1 MDVEKLEDLDRKFEL
16 FKEKMGSTNHPFTR
30 DTLDFLDKHRP
41 NKAFQYWALVMLQR
55 ELDRAHTEG
64 LASQIWDLEGRI
76 NELLGH
82 GAAVIKERDE
92 LRAKANAVPEG
103 FVLVPKESITHF
115 WQDNDEP
122 ENFCSKESD
131 FDCLGDGVDIGDVLI
146 VNKYKQANIGVE
158 KLFGVWCSCEPKPFT
173 RSTIEFRLFETH
185 AEAKQAMIEALE
197 VK

>member
-92 LRAKANAVPEG
+92 LRAKSNAVPEG
-103 FVLVPKESITHF
+103 FVLVPKECSDNMAEIIAITAKV
-115 WQDNDEP
+115 
-122 ENFCSKESD
+122 C
-131 FDCLGDGVDIGDVLI
+131 GGIAGDVYDAVI
-146 VNKYKQANIGVE
+146 
-158 KLFGVWCSCEPKPFT
+158 
-173 RSTIEFRLFETH
+173 
-185 AEAKQAMIEALE
+185 KQAMIEALG